1 MWSRSIFSLS
11 TTLNT
16 SAIRD
21 MPIVTDRAAVL
32 GVFDEARERQWVIPA
47 FGTENLTTTE
57 AILTS
62 ALQHGESLGIPDM
75 PVMVA
80 ATNRY
85 PERSQTSYYTH
96 TRDCRIGLELLLA
109 DLQVLA
115 SSSMFGKLRILIHL
129 DHIQHDL
136 DEELWGGDLSRFSS
150 IMFDASTLP
159 LDENIRATRCFVEK
173 RQRDIVIEGACDYIG
188 GRESLLTEAADAE
201 RFMSETQVDWVV
213 ANLGTEHRAGL
224 SELRYARER
233 AREISARVGHR
244 LVLHG
249 TSSVA
254 ADQLGELFMD
264 GIAKVN
270 LWTALERDPSAVL
283 LREMV
288 TSAAKVAGPREAKKL
303 SEESLLGP
311 SADTESSPDLG
322 RFTTAA
328 RQHLIF
334 GEMGKM
340 IREYFR
346 IWYPAAA

>member
-1 MWSRSIFSLS
+1 
-11 TTLNT
+11 
-16 SAIRD
+16 

-32 GVFDEARERQWVIPA
+32 DVFEEARERHWVIPA

-62 ALQHGESLGIPDM
+62 ALHHGERLGIPDM

-115 SSSMFGKLRILIHL
+115 ASSVFGKLRILIHL

-136 DEELWGGDLSRFSS
+136 DEELWSGDLGRFSS

-159 LDENIRATRCFVEK
+159 LDENIQATK
-173 RQRDIVIEGACDYIG
+173 RFAEARRRDIVIEGACDYIG
-188 GRESLLTEAADAE
+188 GRESVLTEASDAE
-201 RFMSETQVDWVV
+201 RFMRDTQVDWVV
-213 ANLGTEHRAGL
+213 ANLGTEHRAGA

-233 AREISARVGHR
+233 AREISALVGHR

-254 ADQLGELFMD
+254 ADQLGGLFAD

-270 LWTALERDPSAVL
+270 LWTALERDPSAIL
-283 LREMV
+283 LREMI

-303 SEESLLGP
+303 SEELLLGAA
-311 SADTESSPDLG
+311 ADTESSPDLG

-328 RQHLIF
+328 RQHLVF

-340 IREYFR
+340 IQEYFR
-346 IWYPAAA
+346 VWYPAAA